1 MTQTSPSG
9 FIRTEEQAILDTE
22 ALRLRSRGMT
32 YQKIADSLGVTKATA
47 YNRVQRA
54 LTAIPKEAVEEYRK
68 LETER
73 LDTMLERVMEKVTHD
88 DGKSGFLFAVDRA
101 LAIMDRRAKLLGL
114 DSPVK
119 TVNVTVDA
127 ADLEIIRLSE
137 QLGVDGHELES
148 RILSEISNNKNT
160 ALNGAGKTSETGD

>member
-22 ALRLRSRGMT
+22 ALRLRSKGLT
-32 YQKIADSLGVTKATA
+32 YQKVADSLGVSKSTA
-47 YNRVQRA
+47 HERVQRA
-54 LTAIPKEAVEEYRK
+54 LAAIPKEAVEEYRK

-114 DSPVK
+114 DSPTKHEVI
-119 TVNVTVDA
+119 TLGAVEA
-127 ADLEIIRLSE
+127 EIQRLEAK
-137 QLGVDGHELES
+137 LGANGDNGRTETTGAT
-148 RILSEISNNKNT
+148 T
-160 ALNGAGKTSETGD
+160 APNSTEV

>member
-9 FIRTEEQAILDTE
+9 FIRTEEQATLDTE

-54 LTAIPKEAVEEYRK
+54 LIAIPSEAVDEYRK
-68 LETER
+68 IETER
-73 LDTMLERVMEKVTHD
+73 LDTMLERVMEKVTYD

-114 DSPVK
+114 DKPIK
-119 TVNVTVDA
+119 
-127 ADLEIIRLSE
+127 
-137 QLGVDGHELES
+137 HEV
-148 RILSEISNNKNT
+148 ITMDYIQSEIMRLE
-160 ALNGAGKTSETGD
+160 AIVGEEDED

>member
-1 MTQTSPSG
+1 MTQNSKGG
-9 FIRTEEQAILDTE
+9 FITTEQDMINATE
-22 ALRLRSRGMT
+22 ALRLRSKGFT
-32 YQKIADSLGVTKATA
+32 YQKVADTLGISKTA
-47 YNRVQRA
+47 AYHRVQNA
-54 LTAIPKEAVEEYRK
+54 LAAIPKEAVEEYRK

-73 LDTMLERVMEKVTHD
+73 LDTMLERVMEKVTYD

-160 ALNGAGKTSETGD
+160 ALNGAGTTSETGD

>member
-54 LTAIPKEAVEEYRK
+54 LIAIPSEAVDEYRK
-68 LETER
+68 IETER
-73 LDTMLERVMEKVTHD
+73 LDTMLERVMEKVTYD

-114 DSPVK
+114 DKPIK
-119 TVNVTVDA
+119 
-127 ADLEIIRLSE
+127 
-137 QLGVDGHELES
+137 HEV
-148 RILSEISNNKNT
+148 ITMDYIQSEIMRLEAIVGEEDEDESNY
-160 ALNGAGKTSETGD
+160 LEAGSSTTIN